1 MYALKCLSKL
11 EIHLVQNTKYQS
23 TSEARTDSSGLTI
36 FDKFLI
42 LSPDTSGRIMG
53 LITYFTKLPM
63 DFNESKYIN
72 CQSAHSHL
80 KKTLKLFCG
89 IAMDLNPWMMS
100 SLTGLCP
107 SHGRLLEHDSRPRP
121 DCCEMMQLCSGD
133 FPALAKAALKEY
145 EVKRQKRKWM
155 QDTLFSTTKE
165 RLIESG

>member
-1 MYALKCLSKL
+1 MTRAPEYFILNINSYLPMYALKCLSKL

-89 IAMDLNPWMMS
+89 IAMAMDLNPSMMS
-100 SLTGLCP
+100 SLTGIV
-107 SHGRLLEHDSRPRP
+107 SQSWQTAGTRF
-121 DCCEMMQLCSGD
+121 QT
-133 FPALAKAALKEY
+133 
-145 EVKRQKRKWM
+145 Q
-155 QDTLFSTTKE
+155 T
-165 RLIESG
+165 